1 LDDDWEAFAPV
12 DVVCPPEVVLVAAGV
27 FAKIK
32 SLESGTGCAPL

>member
-12 DVVCPPEVVLVAAGV
+12 DVVPSEVVLVAAGV

-32 SLESGTGCAPL
+32 SLESVTGCAPL

>member
-1 LDDDWEAFAPV
+1 LDDDWEAFAV

-32 SLESGTGCAPL
+32 SLESATGCAPL